1 MARIAGVN
9 IPENK
14 HVEISL
20 THIFGIGRKTAQN
33 ICVDLKIDYTRK
45 ISDLSEEEIEG
56 IRSAI
61 AAYVVEGD
69 LRRNISTNIKRLQD
83 LASYRGIRHRRKLPT
98 RGQNT
103 KNNARTRK
111 GAKKPMRGEL
121 WQQKVKKIKKLLLTE
136 WLTSTHPLTTLL
148 SQ

>member
-20 THIFGIGRKTAQN
+20 THVFGIGRKTAQD
-33 ICVDLKIDYTRK
+33 ICESLKIDCTRRV
-45 ISDLSEEEIEG
+45 SDLTEDEVEK
-56 IRSAI
+56 IR
-61 AAYVVEGD
+61 AAVATYAVEGD
-69 LRRNISTNIKRLQD
+69 LRRDIATNIKRLMD
-83 LASYRGIRHRRKLPT
+83 LGTNRGIRHRRHLPV

-111 GAKKPMRGEL
+111 GPVRP
-121 WQQKVKKIKKLLLTE
+121 IRR
-136 WLTSTHPLTTLL
+136 
-148 SQ
+148 

>member
-20 THIFGIGRKTAQN
+20 PHIFGIGRQTAQN
-33 ICVDLKIDYTRK
+33 ICEELKIDYTRK
-45 ISDLSEEEIEG
+45 LSELTEEEVESL
-56 IRSAI
+56 RTAI
-61 AAYVVEGD
+61 GTYVVEGD
-69 LRRNISTNIKRLQD
+69 RRRNISQNIKRLMD
-83 LASYRGIRHRRKLPT
+83 LGSYRGIRHRRKLPT

-111 GAKKPMRGEL
+111 GAKKPMRG
-121 WQQKVKKIKKLLLTE
+121 
-136 WLTSTHPLTTLL
+136 S
-148 SQ
+148 

>member
-14 HVEISL
+14 HTEISL

-33 ICVDLKIDYTRK
+33 ICESLKIDYTRK
-45 ISDLSEEEIEG
+45 ISDLSEEEIEN
-56 IRSAI
+56 IRNAI
-61 AAYVVEGD
+61 ASYVVEGD
-69 LRRNISTNIKRLQD
+69 LRRNISTNINRLQD

-111 GAKKPMRGEL
+111 GPKKPMRG
-121 WQQKVKKIKKLLLTE
+121 
-136 WLTSTHPLTTLL
+136 
-148 SQ
+148 

>member
-33 ICVDLKIDYTRK
+33 ICEGLKIDFTRK
-45 ISDLSEEEIEG
+45 ISDLTEEEIEA
-56 IRSAI
+56 IRNAVSE
-61 AAYVVEGD
+61 YVVEGD
-69 LRRNISTNIKRLQD
+69 LRRNISTNIKRLMD

-111 GAKKPMRGEL
+111 GAKKPMRG
-121 WQQKVKKIKKLLLTE
+121 
-136 WLTSTHPLTTLL
+136 
-148 SQ
+148 

>member
-20 THIFGIGRKTAQN
+20 THISGIGRKTAQN
-33 ICVDLKIDYTRK
+33 ICEELKIDYTRK
-45 ISDLSEEEIEG
+45 ISDLTEDEVESL
-56 IRSAI
+56 RTAI
-61 AAYVVEGD
+61 GKFVVEGD
-69 LRRNISTNIKRLQD
+69 LRRNISTNIKRLMD
-83 LASYRGIRHRRKLPT
+83 LGSYRGIRHRRKLPT

-111 GAKKPMRGEL
+111 GAKKPMRG
-121 WQQKVKKIKKLLLTE
+121 
-136 WLTSTHPLTTLL
+136 S
-148 SQ
+148 

>member
-1 MARIAGVN
+1 MARVAGVN

-20 THIFGIGRKTAQN
+20 THIFGIGRKTAQD
-33 ICVDLKIDYTRK
+33 ICESLKIDHTRK
-45 ISDLSEEEIEG
+45 ISDLSEEEIEN
-56 IRSAI
+56 IRNAV
-61 AAYVVEGD
+61 ATHTVEGD
-69 LRRNISTNIKRLQD
+69 LRRNISTNIKRLMD

-111 GAKKPMRGEL
+111 GPKKPMRG
-121 WQQKVKKIKKLLLTE
+121 
-136 WLTSTHPLTTLL
+136 
-148 SQ
+148 